1 MKITQLIH
9 FSTFAMRERSG
20 RSSDFSLSRRI
31 YYMSLASL
39 FICLLTTGNA
49 LGSGYNKDQTAD
61 VVIGLGSLNGP
72 NGFRITGRSDGD
84 QAGRSLRNAGDING
98 DGLDDFIIGAP
109 SASPNGT
116 QSAGEAYVIL
126 GRAANPSS
134 LSLNDLDG
142 SNGFRV
148 SGLAFNDEVG
158 YAVSGA
164 GDVNKDGYDDLI
176 IGAPG
181 VEADDDIEDA
191 GAAYVIFGRATFPAQ
206 LNLETLNGTNGFRID
221 GIVIDA
227 RTGAGVAQAGDI
239 NGDGYD
245 DMLIGAPEATVGG
258 KEWVGQAFAVMGRHS
273 FPPVIDLNTLN
284 GSDGFLINGVAA
296 ESSTG
301 KILRSAGDLNQDGYD
316 DIAVVAGSYLTGRSL
331 DTGTIYIIFGQPNF
345 TAKFNLSAINGS
357 NGFKIEGIAK
367 GDNAGRSIAS
377 AGDVNGDGRFDLVIG
392 APYAAAHMGEAYV
405 VFGQSSYSTTFNLS
419 SLNGS
424 NGFRLVGNEANGEA
438 GTAVGA
444 ADVNGDGLE
453 DLIIGASTAGT
464 GSMRF
469 SGKTY
474 VVLGRTTFDAS
485 LSLDTLGDGGFR
497 LDGAVA
503 GDQTGQTISSAGDMN
518 GDGYDEFLIGAPN
531 AGPGVNNDT
540 GYTYLIQGG
549 PTLGISLPVTHP
561 GTPNVDSLT
570 GTSGDDVM
578 LAHRGNDQVD
588 AGAGQDVLKG
598 GAGNDVLI
606 GGMDADRLL
615 GGTGQDT
622 ASYAGSPGAVSIN
635 LFTGVATGGNAT
647 GDSLR
652 SIERVIGSPLADTLV
667 GDSLNNWLEG
677 AGGDD
682 TFTGRRG
689 NDTFYF
695 RAGSGDD
702 IITDFTPGPES
713 DDVLDFSARS
723 TLKPGD
729 LTVQAQEG
737 DTLISLPGGDSIL
750 LKNVAPASLHA
761 DDYRF
766 SGMPLAKP
774 DYFSTSIN
782 TPLKV
787 NLPGVLGNDD
797 NPSSNPL
804 TAVLVESPAH
814 GKVTLQANGG
824 FTYTPDNEF
833 VGIDEF
839 TYKADNGL
847 ASNVARV
854 TIDVTLVPPTA
865 VDDSYTVAIGET
877 LIVPAPG
884 ILGNDKSPGQLPLE
898 AILIGEPIEGVV
910 TLNANGSFSY
920 TSSFDY
926 SAQDSFTYQASNGLS
941 SNTATVVITILDPN
955 GPPVAVDDAYELN
968 VDETLTIPAPGVLA
982 NDVDPLSGVMTAK
995 IGAKPS
1001 HGEVTLNADGAFT
1014 YVPDE
1019 GYAGVDSFTYQAG
1032 NGQLSNVATVNL
1044 KIKGPTDGQQRILLP
1059 TILRN

>member
-9 FSTFAMRERSG
+9 FSMSALHRHSG
-20 RSSDFSLSRRI
+20 RSSVVSRLRRAYFMGIVSL
-31 YYMSLASL
+31 L
-39 FICLLTTGNA
+39 ICLLTTGNA
-49 LGSGYNKDQTAD
+49 LGNGYDKDQAAD

-116 QSAGEAYVIL
+116 QSAGEAYVIF
-126 GRAANPSS
+126 GRTTNPTS

-142 SNGFRV
+142 NNGFRV

-164 GDVNKDGYDDLI
+164 GDVNKDGYGDLI

-181 VEADDDIEDA
+181 VEADDNIEDA
-191 GAAYVIFGRATFPAQ
+191 GAAYVIFGRSTFTAQ
-206 LNLETLNGTNGFRID
+206 LDLETLSGTNGFRID
-221 GIVIDA
+221 GIVAEA

-245 DMLIGAPEATVGG
+245 DVLMGAPEAAVGG
-258 KEWVGQAFAVMGRHS
+258 KEWVGQVFAVMGRHS

-316 DIAVVAGSYLTGRSL
+316 DIAIVAGSYLTGRSL
-331 DTGTIYIIFGQPNF
+331 DTGTIYIIFGQPTF
-345 TAKFNLSAINGS
+345 TAKFNLTGINGN
-357 NGFKIEGIAK
+357 NGFKIEGVAN
-367 GDNAGRSIAS
+367 GDNAGRSVAP
-377 AGDVNGDGRFDLVIG
+377 AGDVNGDGRLDLVIG
-392 APYAAAHMGEAYV
+392 APYAASHTGEAYV
-405 VFGQSSYSTTFNLS
+405 VFGQASYSATLNLS

-424 NGFRLVGNEANGEA
+424 NGFRLVGSEANGEV

-453 DLIIGASTAGT
+453 DVIIGASTAGA

-469 SGKTY
+469 AGITY
-474 VVLGRTTFDAS
+474 VVLGRTSFDAS
-485 LSLDTLGDGGFR
+485 LSLGTLGNGGFR
-497 LDGAVA
+497 LDGAMA
-503 GDQTGQTISSAGDMN
+503 GDQTGQTISSAGDVN

-540 GYTYLIQGG
+540 GYVYFIQGG

-561 GTPNVDSLT
+561 GTPNADTLS
-570 GTSGDDVM
+570 GTAGNDVM

-588 AGAGQDVLKG
+588 AEAGLDVLKG
-598 GAGNDVLI
+598 GAGNDILTGAANADRLI
-606 GGMDADRLL
+606 GG
-615 GGTGQDT
+615 TGEDT
-622 ASYAGSPGAVSIN
+622 ASYSGSAEAVSIN
-635 LFTGVATGGNAT
+635 LFTGVANGGDAT

-652 SIERVIGSPLADTLV
+652 SIERVIGSPSADTLV
-667 GDSLNNWLEG
+667 GDSLNNRLEG

-682 TFTGRRG
+682 TLTGGLG
-689 NDTFYF
+689 NDAFYY

-702 IITDFTPGPES
+702 SITDFTPGPES
-713 DDVLDFSARS
+713 DDFLDFSVHS

-729 LTVQAQEG
+729 LAVQTQGA

-750 LKNVAPASLHA
+750 LKGVAAGSLHA

-766 SGMPLAKP
+766 SGMPLANP
-774 DYFSTSIN
+774 DNFSTPIN
-782 TPLKV
+782 TQLKV
-787 NLPGVLGNDD
+787 NPPGVLGNDD
-797 NPSSNPL
+797 NPSTNPL
-804 TAVLVESPAH
+804 TAVLVTSPAH
-814 GKVTLQANGG
+814 GNVTLQANGG
-824 FTYTPDNEF
+824 LTYTPDNEF

-854 TIDVTLVPPTA
+854 TIDVTLLPPTA

-877 LIVPAPG
+877 LTVPAPG
-884 ILGNDKSPGQLPLE
+884 VLGNDKSPGQLPLK
-898 AILIGEPIEGVV
+898 AILIGEPLEGIV
-910 TLNANGSFSY
+910 TLNTNGSFSY
-920 TSSFDY
+920 TPSSDY
-926 SAQDSFTYQASNGLS
+926 STQDSFTYRADNGLS

-968 VDETLTIPAPGVLA
+968 VDETLTVAAPGVLA
-982 NDVDPLSGVMTAK
+982 NDIDPLSGVMTAK
-995 IGAKPS
+995 LDAKPS
-1001 HGEVTLNADGAFT
+1001 HGEVTLSADGAFT
-1014 YVPDE
+1014 YVPDA
-1019 GYAGVDSFTYQAG
+1019 GYAGTDTFTYQAD
-1032 NGQLSNVATVNL
+1032 NGQPSNVATVNL
-1044 KIKGPTDGQQRILLP
+1044 KIKGATDGEQRILLP